1 MIYTPSIYG
10 PLLFGFLFFFGWQW
24 HHSQTARKRT
34 TKWRRRGEK
43 PLEMGDFDGDGD
55 GCCTVLISHTSVIII
70 FTRFR
75 RCQQRRDGAGNIRKI
90 NNKIPE

>member
-10 PLLFGFLFFFGWQW
+10 PLLFGFPFFFGWQW

-55 GCCTVLISHTSVIII
+55 GCCTVPS
-70 FTRFR
+70 FTYK
-75 RCQQRRDGAGNIRKI
+75 CYNNIHS
-90 NNKIPE
+90 IPPMSAKEGRGWEYSQN